1 MQWFKQGVMRG
12 AAAGRMFENDYNKED
27 GARRVGAESGRE
39 NEGEEDAEQSMLF
52 IRKIAAARV

>member
-1 MQWFKQGVMRG
+1 MRG
-12 AAAGRMFENDYNKED
+12 AAAGRTFENDYNKED